1 MRNVFMTIVL
11 GFILNMTVFASI
23 VHTMA
28 DQMQA
33 PGMLPVK
40 VVLILCVV
48 EVIAFLTIYIIR
60 YMKTGKAIKPLGG
73 SVVANMKKDY
83 KQILVLVCAG
93 VIFLCAATTYLRF
106 VPAGAVT
113 MMADINRIDLF
124 GVMNDNPIT
133 MMAYYIKSLSG
144 ISQANAVCVVVPLIC
159 YLPVVCAL
167 WEVAIALYAE
177 DAQKRNLCFLAE
189 GILVLFGNCMYSMTG
204 IIGSSLLS
212 MTNILL
218 AVSLPVMF
226 ALCFRIYRGEK
237 KDAIA
242 VSVVGVVIL
251 VCLYILDA
259 VVFVLAA
266 MTAFIFILLMIGRRY
281 LPWLKSSN

>member
-11 GFILNMTVFASI
+11 GFILNMAVFVSM

-28 DQMQA
+28 AQMQA

-48 EVIAFLTIYIIR
+48 EVIAFLTIYIVR
-60 YMKTGKAIKPLGG
+60 YMKAGKAIKPLGC

-93 VIFLCAATTYLRF
+93 VIFLCAATAYLRF
-106 VPAGAVT
+106 VPVEAVT

-167 WEVAIALYAE
+167 WEVATALYAE

-189 GILVLFGNCMYSMTG
+189 AILVLFGNCMYSMTG
-204 IIGSSLLS
+204 IIGSGLLS

-218 AVSLPVMF
+218 AVSLPVVF
-226 ALCFRIYRGEK
+226 ALCLRIYHATK
-237 KDAIA
+237 KDVIHLSA
-242 VSVVGVVIL
+242 VGAAIL
-251 VCLYILDA
+251 VCLYILNVTA
-259 VVFVLAA
+259 FVLTA
-266 MTAFIFILLMIGRRY
+266 MTAFIFALLMIGRRY